1 MMSRRTVLGG
11 SVLLAAATKTKAETS
26 ERRVTFTGDGL
37 GLNPVDYARLL
48 ARLADEGK
56 IKPDSYSNEGAVAEL
71 EAAFAAELGKERA
84 VFLPTGTLANHLAVR
99 LLAGNDR
106 KVLIQRESHLY
117 NDCGDCCQTLS
128 GLTLVPLGAERA
140 TFKLDEVEEHI
151 RRAEGAR
158 VAAPVGVI
166 AIESPVRRKSGEMFD
181 YAEMK
186 RIAAFARGRGIRLH
200 LDGARIYLASAYSGV
215 AVGEYAGLFDTVYV
229 SLYKYFNAASGAIL
243 AGPRKLLDPL
253 YHTRRMFGGGLNQ
266 VWPFAAVARHYHQGF
281 VERYQGAVRR
291 SEELLKLL
299 GSDRRFRVERMPNGS
314 NIVGLEVRGG
324 EGKTFQKKLG
334 AAGVGV
340 RAVEG
345 GRVLLTVNES
355 VVRRPVEELAG
366 LFREA
371 L

>member
-1 MMSRRTVLGG
+1 MSRRTVLGG
-11 SVLLAAATKTKAETS
+11 SALLAAAATNAEAA
-26 ERRVTFTGDGL
+26 ERRVQFTGDGL
-37 GLNPVDYARLL
+37 GLSPVDYARLL

-56 IKPDSYSNEGAVAEL
+56 IKPDSYSNEGAVAEM

-128 GLTLVPLGAERA
+128 GLTPVALGAGRA
-140 TFKLDEVEEHI
+140 TFTLDEVEEHV
-151 RRAEGAR
+151 RRAEGGR

-166 AIESPVRRKSGEMFD
+166 AIESPVRRQSGEMFD

-186 RIAAFARGRGIRLH
+186 RIAAYARGRGIRLH

-281 VERYQGAVRR
+281 VERYQRAVRA
-291 SEELLKLL
+291 SEELLRRL
-299 GSDRRFRVERMPNGS
+299 GADRRFRVERVPQGS
-314 NIVGLEVRGG
+314 NIVALEVRTGDP
-324 EGKTFQKKLG
+324 KSFQKKLG

-340 RAVEG
+340 RALEG
-345 GRVLLTVNES
+345 GRVLLTVNET
-355 VVRRPVEELAG
+355 VARRPVEELAG
-366 LFREA
+366 LFRAA